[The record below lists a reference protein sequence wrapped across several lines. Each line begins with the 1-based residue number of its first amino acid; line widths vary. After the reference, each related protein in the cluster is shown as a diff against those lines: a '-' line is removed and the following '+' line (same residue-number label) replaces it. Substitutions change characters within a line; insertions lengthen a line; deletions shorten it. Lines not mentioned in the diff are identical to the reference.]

1 MKKIARCYLFMFIA
15 TLITAMMFSCSK
27 GDDSDKSYI
36 EDDIQL
42 YVPYSEFCKE
52 LIGRWSLYSAYR
64 KSSNETILVD
74 NITDETEIGTWG
86 EIEFLTDGS
95 FKRGLNG
102 SIWSNYNLKYS
113 VENWD
118 KNWGDEFFQYV
129 IRISDPN
136 SANNNFL
143 SPAVYLDRTT
153 LRWVNTTGYY
163 VYKKI
168 E

>member
-1 MKKIARCYLFMFIA
+1 MFIA

-74 NITDETEIGTWG
+74 NITDETEIGAWG

-143 SPAVYLDRTT
+143 SPAVYLDLNT

-168 E
+168 K

>member
-36 EDDIQL
+36 EDYPNQF
-42 YVPYSEFCKE
+42 YVPYSEFCNV

-64 KSSNETILVD
+64 ENSNETILVD
-74 NITDETEIGTWG
+74 NITDETEIETWG

-95 FKRGLNG
+95 FKRGV
-102 SIWSNYNLKYS
+102 SNHNWKYS
-113 VENWD
+113 VENYD
-118 KNWGDEFFQYV
+118 KMGGDVIFFYA
-129 IRISDPN
+129 IRITDPN
-136 SANNNFL
+136 SADFNVL
-143 SPAVYLDRTT
+143 IPVVYLDQNT
-153 LRWVNTTGYY
+153 LRWENTTGYY

-168 E
+168 K